1 MGQCLKPAGEVVD
14 KCEGHE
20 AGVLL
25 ATSLAYLGLS
35 FPFVKREG
43 LGLPS
48 LLHVLPGLFSSSVL
62 LFLPDFASSRVST
75 YLC

>member
-1 MGQCLKPAGEVVD
+1 MGQSLQPAGEVVD

-48 LLHVLPGLFSSSVL
+48 LRHVLPDLLFCSL
-62 LFLPDFASSRVST
+62 LFLPDLASSRVST